1 MFARTVRLCGRRRA
15 FVKGMRK
22 LKSMT
27 SKHGKITCCKISLCF
42 YFHLIGCRKGELLKK
57 WENHAYTGYFCL
69 YSFMFYGC
77 TYFIS
82 TMSYT
87 IFLFSTQFPNRSTY
101 IYKADYIF
109 LYFFFFD
116 YFLCI
121 SLNFEAYN
129 YEFLARNQLVIC

>member
-82 TMSYT
+82 TMSY
-87 IFLFSTQFPNRSTY
+87 FYFPRSFQIDLHIY
-101 IYKADYIF
+101 IYIKLITYFCIF
-109 LYFFFFD
+109 SSLIIS
-116 YFLCI
+116 CVI